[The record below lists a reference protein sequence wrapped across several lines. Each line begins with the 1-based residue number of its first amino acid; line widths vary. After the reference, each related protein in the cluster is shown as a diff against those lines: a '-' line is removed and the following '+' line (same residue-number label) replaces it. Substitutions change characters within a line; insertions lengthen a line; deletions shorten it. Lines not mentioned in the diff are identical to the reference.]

1 MEGLGSSTRRCCCG
15 CSCDGQS
22 PSQLSLGPLGASVLP
37 LGNAVTAPCLGG
49 CPGNEGRSC
58 QCIAGQALRTQ
69 GLCSLFP
76 LPPATS
82 TGLLRAV
89 YTMDVISPAYGEAD
103 RPKGTARGHRA
114 DWGLAGVAD
123 HFSYPIQAGVG
134 MAGLAVAPP
143 SFEFWV
149 SLSSPLFAGWSSTP
163 WTSRTSTCR
172 PSVPCAS

>member
-22 PSQLSLGPLGASVLP
+22 LSELSLGPLGTAILP
-37 LGNAVTAPCLGG
+37 LGNRVTAPCLGG
-49 CPGNEGRSC
+49 CPRNEGRSC
-58 QCIAGQALRTQ
+58 QRIAGQALGTQ

-82 TGLLRAV
+82 TRHLWEV
-89 YTMDVISPAYGEAD
+89 YMVDVTSPAYRGGD
-103 RPKGTARGHRA
+103 GPKGTVRGHRA
-114 DWGLAGVAD
+114 DCGLAGDAD
-123 HFSYPIQAGVG
+123 HFSYRIQAGVG
-134 MAGLAVAPP
+134 VAGLAMAPP
-143 SFEFWV
+143 SFELRV
-149 SLSSPLFAGWSSTP
+149 LLSSPLFAGWSSTP